1 MPLLPHPQVTDAMG
15 QPLDFG
21 MGRYLDSMK
30 LGIVAAPPTTHAMVI
45 QAVAK
50 LRAQGVQAQKP

>member
-1 MPLLPHPQVTDAMG
+1 MG

-30 LGIVAAPPTTHAMVI
+30 LGIVAAPPAAHAMVI
-45 QAVAK
+45 KAVAK
-50 LRAQGVQAQKP
+50 LRAEGVQAQKP